1 MPQRAQAVS
10 GGTGAANLGQS
21 HCPGPWSQL
30 CLGGWTGAKGHCCL
44 SPLQGQ
50 GVCAVP
56 QLSPELLSFSAEG
69 GEGSVPCRI
78 CPCQGRGQQCWDMI
92 LSIPGHT
99 TVPGVPGAVR
109 AFPGH
114 SRQKLPAGRNRDEL
128 ILYSQ
133 HREQEGLPQMQVGP
147 GAASSLSPPKL
158 GWPCRVSTV
167 GHPQASLFAASVAH
181 VTRVSHVPCPL
192 SCRHPSAGRAPHGQH
207 GGHCLQQA
215 LSDQ

>member
-1 MPQRAQAVS
+1 MPCWLSQAVVPQRAQAVS

-92 LSIPGHT
+92 LVTPQSLECQGQSGLSQGT
-99 TVPGVPGAVR
+99 
-109 AFPGH
+109 
-114 SRQKLPAGRNRDEL
+114 AGRS
-128 ILYSQ
+128 SQ
-133 HREQEGLPQMQVGP
+133 LAETGM
-147 GAASSLSPPKL
+147 SLSCTHSTGNRRVCPR
-158 GWPCRVSTV
+158 CRWDLAL
-167 GHPQASLFAASVAH
+167 PQASALQSW
-181 VTRVSHVPCPL
+181 
-192 SCRHPSAGRAPHGQH
+192 AGLAG
-207 GGHCLQQA
+207 
-215 LSDQ
+215 